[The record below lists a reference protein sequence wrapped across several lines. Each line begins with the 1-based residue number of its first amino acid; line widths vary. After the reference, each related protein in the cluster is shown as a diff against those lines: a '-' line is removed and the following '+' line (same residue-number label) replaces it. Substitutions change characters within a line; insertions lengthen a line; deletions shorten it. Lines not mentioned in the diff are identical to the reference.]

1 MQPAGYAQYRK
12 ITTETASPG
21 ELLLQLYQAA
31 IKNVGQAAEAM
42 THGDVVK
49 AHKLI
54 MRAQDILMELQRT
67 LDHQRGGEIAAR
79 LDGLY
84 TYMRG
89 RILTANIDKDRA
101 PLDEVCGLLRQLL
114 AAWQQAV
121 RDTARQTAAP
131 AVASGGARLA
141 LSGRV

>member
-131 AVASGGARLA
+131 TMASGAHLA